1 MINFYYHPGY
11 VKRKKKII
19 TNKLHESVIVNKLID
34 FTYFFNFTFPN
45 RLITNGTHKCMNN
58 TLKALKQ
65 NTKSS
70 YNKEVYL
77 NSYILQFDWYGEK
90 VLNQLLKNN
99 VDNKKVL
106 IGPLFTDEQ
115 LKRLSKYIE
124 DFEFIKIVV
133 ASNSSVEYIL
143 NNKYLNIK
151 RENICIVPTGVISKK
166 KLLNLKNK
174 KRSKEC
180 LIYFKNRNQKDLV
193 KVIEVLKSKNISYKL
208 FQYGKYE
215 NNNLV
220 NAASKSKFCIMING
234 SESQGL
240 AVQEILTMNL
250 PIYVWDIQYD
260 NLNNFKSSVSYFDD
274 RCGMIVNSFK
284 DLVNNFELFLK
295 KLNSYKPNEIILEE
309 LTFEKFI
316 QNLNSEFYEFK

>member
-99 VDNKKVL
+99 VDNKKIL
-106 IGPLFTDEQ
+106 IGPLFTYEQ

-124 DFEFIKIVV
+124 DFEFIKIVL
-133 ASNSSVEYIL
+133 ASNSSVESIL

-174 KRSKEC
+174 KRNKEC

-193 KVIEVLKSKNISYKL
+193 KAIEFLKSKNISYKL

-215 NNNLV
+215 NNDLV
-220 NAASKSKFCIMING
+220 NAARKCKFCIMING

-250 PIYVWDIQYD
+250 PVYVWDIPYD
-260 NLNNFKSSVSYFDD
+260 NLNKFKSSVSYFDD

-295 KLNSYKPNEIILEE
+295 KLNSYKPNEFILEE

-316 QNLNSEFYEFK
+316 QNLNSEFYEFR